1 MLGGDGPEKQL
12 CCGLQ
17 RFPMIDH
24 AVGWVHHR
32 HVDGVE
38 VMGAGSV
45 YQSDSKTMESSM
57 NTPTTAKPSM
67 RHRATEELKELL
79 ILGLYLYVCLGAL
92 IIMKS
97 AILNSV
103 GVEFDLWGIAA
114 IKALLLAK
122 FMLIG
127 KALHLGEK
135 KNVPLAWPTL
145 YQSLLTLILLII
157 LTTLEEI
164 LVGALHHRTVKESL
178 THVAGDRLDM
188 VLATFLVM
196 FLILVPYFAFRNLA
210 EVLGRGVLTRL
221 FFTDPG
227 RRPLPPPP

>member
-1 MLGGDGPEKQL
+1 
-12 CCGLQ
+12 
-17 RFPMIDH
+17 
-24 AVGWVHHR
+24 V
-32 HVDGVE
+32 
-38 VMGAGSV
+38 
-45 YQSDSKTMESSM
+45 ESSL
-57 NTPTTAKPSM
+57 NNPTTAKPSL

-79 ILGLYLYVCLGAL
+79 ILSLYLYVCLGAI

-103 GVEFDLWGIAA
+103 GVAFDAWGIAA
-114 IKALLLAK
+114 VKALLLAK

-127 KALHLGEK
+127 KALRLGEK
-135 KNVPLAWPTL
+135 KNTPLVLPTL
-145 YQSLLTLILLII
+145 YQSALTLVLLIV

-188 VLATFLVM
+188 VLATFLIM

-210 EVLGRGVLTRL
+210 EVLGPGVLPRL
-221 FFTDPG
+221 FFTDPV
-227 RRPLPPPP
+227 RRAFPPPP

>member
-1 MLGGDGPEKQL
+1 
-12 CCGLQ
+12 
-17 RFPMIDH
+17 
-24 AVGWVHHR
+24 V
-32 HVDGVE
+32 
-38 VMGAGSV
+38 
-45 YQSDSKTMESSM
+45 ESSL
-57 NTPTTAKPSM
+57 NNPTTAKPSL
-67 RHRATEELKELL
+67 RHRATEELKEFL
-79 ILGLYLYVCLGAL
+79 ILSLHLYVCLGAI

-97 AILNSV
+97 AILKDV
-103 GVEFDLWGIAA
+103 GVEFDAWGVAA

-127 KALHLGEK
+127 KAMRLGENK
-135 KNVPLAWPTL
+135 SQPLVWPTI
-145 YQSLLTLILLII
+145 YQSLLTLFLLIV

-164 LVGALHHRTVKESL
+164 LVGELHHRTVSESL
-178 THVAGDRLDM
+178 THVAGDRLDI
-188 VLATFLVM
+188 VLATFLIM

>member
-1 MLGGDGPEKQL
+1 
-12 CCGLQ
+12 
-17 RFPMIDH
+17 
-24 AVGWVHHR
+24 V
-32 HVDGVE
+32 
-38 VMGAGSV
+38 
-45 YQSDSKTMESSM
+45 ESSL
-57 NTPTTAKPSM
+57 NNPTTAKPSL
-67 RHRATEELKELL
+67 RHRATEELKEFL
-79 ILGLYLYVCLGAL
+79 ILSLYLYVCLGAI

-97 AILNSV
+97 AILKDV
-103 GVEFDLWGIAA
+103 GVEFDAWGVAA

-127 KALHLGEK
+127 KAMRLGENK
-135 KNVPLAWPTL
+135 SQPLVWPTI
-145 YQSLLTLILLII
+145 YQSLLTLFLLIV

-164 LVGALHHRTVKESL
+164 LVGALHHRTVSESL
-178 THVAGDRLDM
+178 THVAGDRLDI
-188 VLATFLVM
+188 VLATFLIM

>member
-1 MLGGDGPEKQL
+1 
-12 CCGLQ
+12 
-17 RFPMIDH
+17 
-24 AVGWVHHR
+24 
-32 HVDGVE
+32 
-38 VMGAGSV
+38 
-45 YQSDSKTMESSM
+45 M
-57 NTPTTAKPSM
+57 NNPTTAKPSL

-79 ILGLYLYVCLGAL
+79 ILSLYLYVCLGAL

-103 GVEFDLWGIAA
+103 GVEFDIWGIAA

-127 KALHLGEK
+127 KALRLGEK
-135 KNVPLAWPTL
+135 KNVPLVWPTL
-145 YQSLLTLILLII
+145 YQSALTLVLLIV

-210 EVLGRGVLTRL
+210 EVLGPGVLPRL
-221 FFTDPG
+221 FFTDPV
-227 RRPLPPPP
+227 RPAFPPAA